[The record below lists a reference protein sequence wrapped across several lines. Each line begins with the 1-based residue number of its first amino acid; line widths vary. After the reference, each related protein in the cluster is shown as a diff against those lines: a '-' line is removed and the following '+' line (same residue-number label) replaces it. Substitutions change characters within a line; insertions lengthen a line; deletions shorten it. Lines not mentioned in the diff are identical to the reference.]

1 MYTRCIYQILLV
13 NKEKKMKEMTKV
25 QFLISTRIMDC

>member
-13 NKEKKMKEMTKV
+13 NKEKKMKEITKV
-25 QFLISTRIMDC
+25 QFSISIRIMDC